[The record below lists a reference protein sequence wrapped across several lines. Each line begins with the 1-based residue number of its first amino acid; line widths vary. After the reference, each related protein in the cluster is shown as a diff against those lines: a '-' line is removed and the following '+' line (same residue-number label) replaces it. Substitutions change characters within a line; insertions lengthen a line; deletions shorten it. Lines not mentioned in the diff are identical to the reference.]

1 MRSRS
6 AIYYLPSSIAG
17 TWRSRASGTLIVP
30 QFIDIRI
37 EQPLVAELEINPKV
51 AFVQLPQTFTGLSI
65 REDFFDMRNEYL
77 FRMANT
83 VRTGVGAITSCGT
96 NAVWNYPLLD
106 ATTPLAH
113 KFNEETMI
121 EDTASSHEAIVAGAR
136 ASTCSRDSC

>member
-1 MRSRS
+1 
-6 AIYYLPSSIAG
+6 
-17 TWRSRASGTLIVP
+17 VP
-30 QFIDIRI
+30 QFYRYVN
-37 EQPLVAELEINPKV
+37 PNNPWSAELEINPKV

-106 ATTPLAH
+106 ATTCVGNQPVCRVHRQFFTKSFLGDDAAVLARSSG
-113 KFNEETMI
+113 EESTPPRRRAGVASMAWSTM
-121 EDTASSHEAIVAGAR
+121 R
-136 ASTCSRDSC
+136 